1 MLNQIITFFKTTFE
15 NEFQT
20 TMSGDRIATGLLVS
34 FFVALF
40 VVLIYRVTFQGVA
53 FQKSFVFSL
62 VLLSM
67 VASVVIMTVTTN
79 LTLSLGMVGAL
90 SIVRFR
96 TAVKDP
102 TDTVFMFW
110 AISAGI
116 MAGAGLVYIAL
127 ITNLGLGLLYLAWYF
142 CSRRMRSAP
151 YLLVVRYRTSAK
163 EAVEEALV
171 SLKNMKVKSKTAS
184 AELIELC
191 LETKMTPAM
200 LSLVEDL
207 SRVDG
212 VVDASAVSFRGET
225 TL

>member
-1 MLNQIITFFKTTFE
+1 MDQMMTLIRDSFF

-20 TMSGDRIATGLLVS
+20 TMTGDRIAIGLLVS

-40 VVLIYRVTFQGVA
+40 VVLIYRLTYQGVA
-53 FQKSFVFSL
+53 FSRSFSFSL

-67 VASVVIMTVTTN
+67 ITSLVIMTVTTN

-102 TDTVFMFW
+102 NDTIFMFW

-116 MAGAGLVYIAL
+116 MSGAGLLYITLISNLSLGVLYLVYFYIARK
-127 ITNLGLGLLYLAWYF
+127 
-142 CSRRMRSAP
+142 SRTAP
-151 YLLVVRYRTSAK
+151 YLIVVRYQNAQK
-163 EAVEEALV
+163 DVVEDAIR
-171 SLKNMKVKSKTAS
+171 SLNRMKIKSKTVS
-184 AELIELC
+184 SDVTELC
-191 LETKMTPAM
+191 VETRLTEQLMP
-200 LSLVEDL
+200 LIDSLAA
-207 SRVDG
+207 VDG
-212 VVDASAVSFRGET
+212 VIEASAVSFRGET